1 MKQTS
6 YRQIKQIGEQV
17 NADYIT
23 LEEATLATGFPK
35 VRLLQWCAEQH
46 IRHSKRK
53 NRWLVHKADLVAALS
68 RDGAGS
74 GS

>member
-6 YRQIKQIGEQV
+6 YRQVKQIGEQV

-23 LEEATLATGFPK
+23 LEEATLATGFTK
-35 VRLLQWCAEQH
+35 AHLLTWCQERN

-53 NRWLVHKADLVAALS
+53 NRWLVHKADLVAALLQDRS
-68 RDGAGS
+68 SGAA
-74 GS
+74 